1 MIGSHLLRNPIKMR
15 QLLIEGLSQ
24 AEVDCTLPKV
34 RVIRNLKEFL
44 LNELNKELP
53 LHSGYRLI
61 AHPPIQEYNLHKLSN
76 TSSSG
81 GTSITASST
90 SNSNNGRSYHHNS
103 EKINNLIDEMTIDNE
118 ENNEKIGTSAIKIGY
133 VHSMNSLR
141 FSEYTDLLLSEQPTI
156 SINTDMIINSNSNNN
171 ENGNHSDTTT
181 APTTTSIPSTTPKS
195 MLLAVGPEGGWL
207 SHEVSLFQ
215 QQHFQLVHLG
225 NRILRTD
232 IAVRLYDG
240 VM

>member
-1 MIGSHLLRNPIKMR
+1 MR

-76 TSSSG
+76 TTSSRSSS
-81 GTSITASST
+81 STAGST
-90 SNSNNGRSYHHNS
+90 SNSNNGRFYHHNS
-103 EKINNLIDEMTIDNE
+103 EKIINLMDEMTIDNA
-118 ENNEKIGTSAIKIGY
+118 ENTDKIGTSESKIGY
-133 VHSMNSLR
+133 VHSVNSLR
-141 FSEYTDLLLSEQPTI
+141 FSEYTDLLLSKQPTI
-156 SINTDMIINSNSNNN
+156 SISTDMLINNSNNN
-171 ENGNHSDTTT
+171 ENGKYSDIITTNPT
-181 APTTTSIPSTTPKS
+181 ASNSGECVSSATPATTPKS

-232 IAVRLYDG
+232 IAVRLHYYYDD

>member
-1 MIGSHLLRNPIKMR
+1 MR

-76 TSSSG
+76 TTTTTTSSS
-81 GTSITASST
+81 SSS
-90 SNSNNGRSYHHNS
+90 SNSNNGRSYHHNI
-103 EKINNLIDEMTIDNE
+103 EKINNLMDEMTIDNA
-118 ENNEKIGTSAIKIGY
+118 ENNEKIGTSDSKIGY
-133 VHSMNSLR
+133 VHSVNSLR
-141 FSEYTDLLLSEQPTI
+141 FSEYTDYLLSKQPTI
-156 SINTDMIINSNSNNN
+156 SINTDMIINNN
-171 ENGNHSDTTT
+171 ENGKFSDIITTNST
-181 APTTTSIPSTTPKS
+181 ASNSSECASSATPSTTPKS

-232 IAVRLYDG
+232 IAVRLHYYYDD